1 MWRTMLPSKVEL
13 FNLAQNPSE
22 SIDLS
27 AENPQKVAELKARA
41 EALAREAVAPLL
53 LNEAKGVVGKVET
66 GSVSLPE
73 DYRALDRGAVI
84 DCLRELVVW
93 ASMPRRSRVTSSES
107 VQLLAKRRARDS

>member
-27 AENPQKVAELKARA
+27 AENPQKVAELQARA
-41 EALAREAVAPLL
+41 EALAREAVALLL
-53 LNEAKGVVGKVET
+53 LNEAKEWKRDRCRCRRTT
-66 GSVSLPE
+66 GS
-73 DYRALDRGAVI
+73 RQGAVI